1 MYLNVLSDH
10 QLMWTGKTRY
20 GENMNIAFFSSINF
34 GLESVKQL

>member
-10 QLMWTGKTRY
+10 QLMRTGKTRY
-20 GENMNIAFFSSINF
+20 GENMNIAVFSSINF